1 MWLGEPFKIV
11 DADVGGSVVGVLP
24 GTVLRGDDGAILV
37 VAGEGTSLRLITVQ
51 AAGRRAMSVED
62 FALGRPDFIGSRLG
76 A

>member
-1 MWLGEPFKIV
+1 MLGEPFKIV
-11 DADVGGSVVGVLP
+11 DAGVGGSVDDVLP

-37 VAGEGTSLRLITVQ
+37 VAGERTSLRLITVQ

-62 FALGRPDFIGSRLG
+62 FALGRPDFIGARLG